1 MVSGVPADFEACR
14 APELADR
21 AGAPVLRSSFNPAR
35 DSSPEMLV
43 ARTHQILRVARRE
56 TAFPGHRLQEREDGH
71 SARRRTIDDG
81 DAAGRE
87 AVLQA
92 FREEEPAPGTRSGGR
107 RSPQPAIPCP
117 RPPQKACSSSPTT
130 FGTPPKRES
139 DTRHG
144 LLPDVAG
151 SLHVEGPLRVDD
163 PHAPLDGSASSVELG
178 APASKGHEGP
188 FASPALRSARRLAV
202 RATGRQCK
210 RKSERTVT
218 RDIPDRFV
226 ATCASD
232 RLVDTRDLAILMVAF
247 ASGDRRRSKVG
258 RLRFEQLQEEPPVPV
273 DPADPDSTPLPYLV
287 ICLGRTRMTSA
298 DDEAKV
304 FLVVAPVAVVK
315 EWLQRAEIPKGPTFR
330 AVDRLGSV
338 GDRALTP
345 QSINLILKRRCAAA
359 GKPRGRFLTSHG
371 RPWIA
376 SLTLGPARR
385 RPCRPISRHSLTK
398 LTSTNSGGDT
408 SYLIEGDGK
417 ALALTGPGWSSSGW

>member
-35 DSSPEMLV
+35 DSSPEML
-43 ARTHQILRVARRE
+43 L
-56 TAFPGHRLQEREDGH
+56 
-71 SARRRTIDDG
+71 ARRR
-81 DAAGRE
+81 
-87 AVLQA
+87 A
-92 FREEEPAPGTRSGGR
+92 FARR
-107 RSPQPAIPCP
+107 RSA
-117 RPPQKACSSSPTT
+117 RS
-130 FGTPPKRES
+130 
-139 DTRHG
+139 
-144 LLPDVAG
+144 
-151 SLHVEGPLRVDD
+151 
-163 PHAPLDGSASSVELG
+163 LDGSASSVELG

-210 RKSERTVT
+210 RKSKRAVT

-232 RLVDTRDLAILMVAF
+232 RLVDTRDLPILMVAF

-315 EWLQRAEIPKGPTFR
+315 EWLQRADIPKGPTFR

-345 QSINLILKRRCAAA
+345 
-359 GKPRGRFLTSHG
+359 
-371 RPWIA
+371 
-376 SLTLGPARR
+376 
-385 RPCRPISRHSLTK
+385 SR
-398 LTSTNSGGDT
+398 ST
-408 SYLIEGDGK
+408 
-417 ALALTGPGWSSSGW
+417 